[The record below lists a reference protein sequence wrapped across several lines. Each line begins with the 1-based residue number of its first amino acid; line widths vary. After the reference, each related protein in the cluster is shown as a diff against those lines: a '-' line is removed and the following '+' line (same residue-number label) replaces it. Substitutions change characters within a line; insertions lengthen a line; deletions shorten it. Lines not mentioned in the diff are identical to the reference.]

1 MAYTSKI
8 ISLEAALALVK
19 SGDTIVTGLGAAE
32 AGLFMENIHTI
43 ADRVKDV
50 KIVNCNPTHQCSFY
64 APEYVDSF
72 RVDGWFYA
80 TPMRKAHEQ
89 GNMAYIPNN
98 LHFAATSGSIATSP
112 TYSSPPPPCRMSTAT
127 SPSPPPAP
135 TSGR

>member
-1 MAYTSKI
+1 MPYTSKI

-98 LHFAATSGSIATSP
+98 LHFAAAIAFILMIILLVCMAAVKSFTNR
-112 TYSSPPPPCRMSTAT
+112 YVA
-127 SPSPPPAP
+127 
-135 TSGR
+135 GGEE

>member
-89 GNMAYIPNN
+89 HGLYPQQPALRRYQVALSQQAQHIRRLR
-98 LHFAATSGSIATSP
+98 LHAG
-112 TYSSPPPPCRMSTAT
+112 
-127 SPSPPPAP
+127 
-135 TSGR
+135 